1 MEEKTNQIESGLNDK
16 IIQII
21 QEMSQMQLYISRAQE
36 EDKKI
41 AKE

>member
-1 MEEKTNQIESGLNDK
+1 MEEKTNQIESGLNDR

-21 QEMSQMQLYISRAQE
+21 QEMSQMKLDISRAQE

-41 AKE
+41 A